1 MLDNKEQ
8 DENLVNSN
16 SENTENTKV
25 EEQVVEKENS
35 ENKPEEVT
43 TKPEEAEKSEVAT
56 EEIGNNKSEEKENTE
71 STTEEVETKSEEKE
85 IKEEKSKTDFTD
97 FGFEE
102 LTSFLKNIISS
113 EPIQSIKN
121 DVNELKINFN
131 KKFDAYIATEKA
143 KFIEEGGNEIDF
155 HYTTPLKKN
164 FYNVFNE
171 YRDKVK
177 HFYNQ
182 KEQERK
188 NNYINKIALIE
199 DLKML
204 ISSSESSTMYND
216 LKEIQEKWRSFGPVP
231 FEKNDDTWRT
241 FRFHEQK
248 VYDFLHLR
256 SDFRNLDFKHNLE
269 KKTKY
274 VARAEELTK
283 EPDNAKAFKELQILH
298 RIWKEDVGP
307 VAREF
312 REEIWEKFSAATKI
326 IHDKR
331 RELFSELEAKWEE
344 NIPKKEEVI
353 QKINEL
359 TIENITS
366 HNLWQNKIKELETLR
381 DEFFKIGKVT
391 KEKKDELWE
400 SLREATRIFN
410 QKKNEYYK
418 DVKSE
423 HQVNLDKK
431 RALIEKAL
439 SLKDSED
446 FEETSNIYKKIQAE
460 WKTIGHVPRKFSDK
474 LWKEFR
480 SVCNEFFDKMYKVQD
495 DANEELMVVF
505 NAKKEYLDKL
515 KEDVKDVEV
524 VALDK
529 IKTFIKEWKEFG
541 QVPQKMRFI
550 ESKFNKVIDKLFS
563 KLDMD
568 KNESIMLRF
577 KNNIDAYLEQKNI
590 RKLDGETFFIRKKIE
605 EITKEIKL
613 LENNLGFFKH
623 TPKDN
628 PLVKGVYKNI
638 EKHQADLDTWK
649 QKIKY
654 LRSID
659 Y

>member
-8 DENLVNSN
+8 EENSVNSN
-16 SENTENTKV
+16 SETTENIKV
-25 EEQVVEKENS
+25 EDQSTEEQVIEDENL
-35 ENKPEEVT
+35 EPT
-43 TKPEEAEKSEVAT
+43 PEEADSKPNEKEKSE
-56 EEIGNNKSEEKENTE
+56 NTV
-71 STTEEVETKSEEKE
+71 EEVETKSEEKE
-85 IKEEKSKTDFTD
+85 VEEKETKEEKSKTDFTE
-97 FGFEE
+97 FGLEE
-102 LTSFLKNIISS
+102 LTGFLQNIINS

-121 DVNELKINFN
+121 DVNELKTNFN
-131 KKFDAYIATEKA
+131 KKFDDYIATEKA

-164 FYNVFNE
+164 FYNVFND
-171 YRDKVK
+171 YRDKIK
-177 HFYNQ
+177 QFYNQ

-188 NNYINKIALIE
+188 NNYTNKIALIE
-199 DLKML
+199 ELKML

-216 LKEIQEKWRSFGPVP
+216 LKEIQEKWRSIGPVP

-248 VYDFLHLR
+248 VYDFLHLK

-344 NIPKKEEVI
+344 NVPKKEEVI

-359 TIENITS
+359 TIEDVTS

-381 DEFFKIGKVT
+381 DEFFTIGKVT

-400 SLREATRIFN
+400 SLREATRTFN

-423 HQVNLDKK
+423 HQINLDKK
-431 RALIEKAL
+431 RALVEKAL

-446 FEETSNIYKKIQAE
+446 FEETANVYKKIQAE

-480 SVCNEFFDKMYKVQD
+480 GACNAFFDRMHKVQD

-505 NAKKEYLDKL
+505 SAKKEYLDKL
-515 KEDVKDVEV
+515 KEDIKDVEV

-577 KNNIDAYLEQKNI
+577 KNNIDAYLEQKDI
-590 RKLDGETFFIRKKIE
+590 RKLDGETFFIRKKID

-623 TPKDN
+623 TSKDN

-638 EKHQADLDTWK
+638 EKHQTDLDIWK
-649 QKIKY
+649 QKLKY